1 MTQISVLGAGA
12 FGTAY
17 AVSLARDGRDVVLWA
32 RDPGDMQAVRE
43 NRRRLPGVRLP
54 DTLRVTGDFAEAAR
68 AEIILLAIPLQKL
81 SGVLAEHAG
90 LITNQTLVSCA
101 KGIDIATGR
110 GPAEIIAATCPGATP
125 AILSGPSFA
134 VDIAAGL
141 PTALTLAAAD
151 PEPLQHALNTANI
164 RLYRSTDMV
173 GVELGGALKNVI
185 AIACGIAIGAGL
197 GESARAAL
205 MTRGYAEMNRFAA
218 ARGARPETLAG
229 LSGFG
234 DLALTCTSE
243 KSRNY
248 AFGLALGRGQPA
260 AEGATVEGKATARA
274 VVDAARKLDIDMPI
288 AGLVMA
294 LVSGAVTT
302 DQAVEALLSR
312 PLKEE

>member
-1 MTQISVLGAGA
+1 MTRISVLGAGA

-17 AVSLARDGRDVVLWA
+17 AVSLARDGREVTLWA
-32 RDPGDMQAVRE
+32 RDPGDMQDVRE

-54 DTLRVTGDFAEAAR
+54 DSITVTDDFAKAAK
-68 AEIILLAIPLQKL
+68 ADIILLAIPLQRL
-81 SGVLAEHAG
+81 SGVLVENRAH
-90 LITNQTLVSCA
+90 LTTQTLVSCA

-110 GPAEIIAATCPGATP
+110 GPAEIIAASCPDATP

-134 VDIAAGL
+134 IDIATGL
-141 PTALTLAAAD
+141 PTALTIAAAA
-151 PEPLQHALNTANI
+151 PEPLQQQLSTSNI

-173 GVELGGALKNVI
+173 GVELGGALKNVV
-185 AIACGIAIGAGL
+185 AIACGITMGARL

-205 MTRGYAEMNRFAA
+205 MTRGYAEMSRFAQ

-248 AFGLALGRGQPA
+248 SYGSALGRG
-260 AEGATVEGKATARA
+260 ETGLERATIEGKATARA
-274 VVDAARKLDIDMPI
+274 VVDAANKAGIDMPI
-288 AGLVMA
+288 AELVNA
-294 LVSGAVTT
+294 LVAGAVTIE
-302 DQAVEALLSR
+302 QAVEALLSR